1 MMNRVRAL
9 PVAWTKTGR
18 ASWCTSVPSREP
30 PTSTRPSLRPYACP
44 SLHMSKSKQ
53 QPVGVSLVAGVIA
66 GAVEGLATYPTVRH
80 TLDRTK
86 RALVSYVAKAMKLE
100 LKRTLHPFTTGL
112 CQNPSP
118 VRIFNSRSKGSPATC
133 SQSARV
139 CEAHICAFL
148 QPPGL
153 GSIIQSTIRKKGVLG
168 LYTGC
173 GALIA
178 GNSLK
183 AGVRFLGYDSFKGAL
198 QDYQVS
204 DTHTL
209 I

>member
-1 MMNRVRAL
+1 MCTAASPSPPLRSVDLSSLLLRPAHAFGYLINRLRGRSMMNRVRAL

-18 ASWCTSVPSREP
+18 VSWCTSVPSREP

-86 RALVSYVAKAMKLE
+86 RALVSYVAIAMKLE

-133 SQSARV
+133 S
-139 CEAHICAFL
+139 
-148 QPPGL
+148 
-153 GSIIQSTIRKKGVLG
+153 
-168 LYTGC
+168 
-173 GALIA
+173 
-178 GNSLK
+178 
-183 AGVRFLGYDSFKGAL
+183 
-198 QDYQVS
+198 
-204 DTHTL
+204 
-209 I
+209 